1 MSPRS
6 HLLDNPAGLHLK
18 LAQIPVSGKP
28 SLVDHT
34 LAQCRLRTRT
44 GVTVIAL
51 LRGDGILVENPT
63 ADAELKHGDF
73 LVVIGQETQIQAL
86 EQLDSTT
93 TG

>member
-1 MSPRS
+1 M
-6 HLLDNPAGLHLK
+6 
-18 LAQIPVSGKP
+18 SGKP